1 MGVPVVGSIINWVA
15 RKLVSGLLDK
25 GIIEFKDVML
35 DYLGAKAREA
45 YAPQIAILREAQNR
59 DSMTEEEEREFEKRL
74 QEVVKHRPG
83 IVRG

>member
-1 MGVPVVGSIINWVA
+1 MGVPFIGAFINWVA
-15 RKLVSGLLDK
+15 KKIVSDLLDR

-35 DYLGAKAREA
+35 DYLGDEARKA
-45 YAPQIAILREAQNR
+45 YAPQVVILREAQNR
-59 DSMTEEEEREFEKRL
+59 DSMTEEEQREFEKRL